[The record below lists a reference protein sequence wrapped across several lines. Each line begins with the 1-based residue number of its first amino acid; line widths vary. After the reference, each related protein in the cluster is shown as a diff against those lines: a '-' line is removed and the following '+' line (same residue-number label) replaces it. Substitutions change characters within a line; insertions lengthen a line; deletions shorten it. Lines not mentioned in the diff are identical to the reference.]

1 MQLIIK
7 PALLIISL
15 FTTYLLSA
23 QSKNL
28 DPKAVAYIE
37 QYRELSMIEM
47 ARTGVPAAITL
58 AQGILE
64 SASGQ
69 SDLARR
75 SNNHFGIKCKT
86 EWTGGKTYHDD
97 DAKGECFRVYNSVE
111 ESFIDHSDFL
121 KNRPFYKDLF
131 TLEMNDYKGWAYGL
145 KKAGYATNRNYP
157 QLLISLIERYDLAKY
172 SYETIANIDMYRYLA
187 INRSMTKQDYHA
199 AVAKQ
204 MKKEIKEI
212 KARTVY
218 NTAPD
223 KEKLV
228 VEQRPAYPEGFF
240 TINGTKVFY
249 AEKGFSL
256 QNFCKTRNLK
266 YAKILS
272 YNDMQHT
279 DALPEGRLIYL
290 EKRKKRGNKAIF
302 KTKKGNTLRE
312 IALIEGIRL
321 DQLRK
326 YNRINADSKIAA
338 NQTVYLQKKSP
349 SKIIVLN

>member
-7 PALLIISL
+7 ATLLIISL
-15 FTTYLLSA
+15 FTTYLLLA

-28 DPKAVAYIE
+28 DPKAVAYID
-37 QYRELSMIEM
+37 QYKELSMIEM

-64 SASGQ
+64 SACGQ

-75 SNNHFGIKCKT
+75 SNNHFGIKCKA

-97 DAKGECFRVYNSVE
+97 DAKSECFRVYNSVE

-145 KKAGYATNRNYP
+145 KKAGYATNKNYP
-157 QLLISLIERYDLAKY
+157 QLLISLIEKYDLAKY

-187 INRSMTKQDYHA
+187 INRNMTKQDYHA
-199 AVAKQ
+199 TVAKNI
-204 MKKEIKEI
+204 KKEIKEI

-218 NTAPD
+218 NATPAKTEP
-223 KEKLV
+223 E
-228 VEQRPAYPEGFF
+228 EQRPAYPEGFF

-256 QNFCKTRNLK
+256 KNFCKTRNLK
-266 YAKILS
+266 YTKILS

-321 DQLRK
+321 EQLKK
-326 YNRINADSKIAA
+326 YNKINADSKIAA
-338 NQTVYLQKKSP
+338 NQKVYLQKKSP